1 MSAAVKKAS
10 VLFEIMHFF
19 SRDISFVAMML
30 HCHWD
35 VFLFF
40 VVLFFFNKMTH
51 PSVQVNLFLSSHKLI
66 CVFLNKACQRDV
78 FFLSLLFR

>member
-10 VLFEIMHFF
+10 VLFEIMHFS

-40 VVLFFFNKMTH
+40 CFFNKMTH

-78 FFLSLLFR
+78 FFFLSLLFR